1 MAEDKDWVANRQP
14 CSKDADYKGLVEIR
28 GMTGYK
34 FVPWSFVPKGVSWR
48 HTEEFGTFGLE
59 AGHDYG
65 SGTNESL
72 LSSYA
77 AGSFTGSFGADCPCD
92 CSCDSSGF

>member
-1 MAEDKDWVANRQP
+1 MAEDKDWVADRRP
-14 CSKDADYKGLVEIR
+14 HSEDADYKGLVEVR
-28 GMTGYK
+28 GMAGYK

-48 HTEEFGTFGLE
+48 RTEDLTPAPG
-59 AGHDYG
+59 AGYDCG

-77 AGSFTGSFGADCPCD
+77 AGSFTYGFGADCSCD